1 MSPKKLGIIAFC
13 IFLSTLGFSGIGKSA
28 PEEAHSVYYL
38 EYIGLEID
46 IWAPN
51 QAYPGDI
58 NVTVKTK
65 AAVEQQP
72 VYVKYVN
79 VDFYGVVNATTE
91 VSLAKIVHLENS
103 SLSFHEVEYNITIP
117 DYISAGLTYGEISC
131 EWDFMGAPQKISP
144 SGFALTYIKDIA
156 FEELQA
162 DYEELN
168 ATYHSTLE
176 DYEELESKYKGE
188 VDSTRNLMYVFV
200 VTTIIAAITVG
211 ILLIRKPKK
220 VWV

>member
-1 MSPKKLGIIAFC
+1 MSPKKLGIMTVC
-13 IFLSTLGFSGIGKSA
+13 VFLLTLAFSGIGKSA
-28 PEEAHSVYYL
+28 PEETRSVYYL
-38 EYIGLEID
+38 EYGGLVIG
-46 IWAPN
+46 IWSPN
-51 QAYPGDI
+51 QTYPDETI
-58 NVTVKTK
+58 NVTVKTSS
-65 AAVEQQP
+65 AITEP
-72 VYVKYVN
+72 IFVKYIN
-79 VDFYGVVNATTE
+79 VTFYGVVNATTE
-91 VSLAKIVHLENS
+91 VTLDEITHLENS
-103 SLSFHEVEYNITIP
+103 SLSNHEVEYNITIP
-117 DYISAGLTYGEISC
+117 DSISAGLTYGEISC
-131 EWDFMGAPQKISP
+131 EWDFMGAPQKIPP
-144 SGFALTYIKDIA
+144 SGFALTYIKDVA